1 MWGMCCRGL
10 AFSRKE
16 DSTCQLLLPEALS
29 TRPPRRLVPLPAPRQ
44 AWSRCVRR
52 VARSLFSPLG
62 WCGWG
67 FSWPLKAS
75 VCPSVKWKKDT
86 ADLSMLFED

>member
-29 TRPPRRLVPLPAPRQ
+29 TQAPQAAGPSARPETGVEPLCAQGHALALLSPGLVWAGLLLA
-44 AWSRCVRR
+44 
-52 VARSLFSPLG
+52 
-62 WCGWG
+62 
-67 FSWPLKAS
+67 
-75 VCPSVKWKKDT
+75 T
-86 ADLSMLFED
+86 